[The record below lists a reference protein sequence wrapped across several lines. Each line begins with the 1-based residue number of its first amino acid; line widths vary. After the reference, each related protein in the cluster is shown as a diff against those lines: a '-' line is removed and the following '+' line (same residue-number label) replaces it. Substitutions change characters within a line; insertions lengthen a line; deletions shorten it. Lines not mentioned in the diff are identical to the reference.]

1 MLRKDGV
8 ASMIVPISVT
18 SSDSLSGLHQLLFAN
33 CGDIYLSSYAV
44 RPKPVFENA
53 MVNTSILS
61 LRKTL
66 SASKKIYATKMYRRG
81 KDFNPQQLLDN
92 LSFVEVSKYLLYG
105 RIPKIGTTEEQ
116 TILKKL
122 SEHKRLREFIRGKG
136 SPIVYRFAGGRYF
149 KVITPYR
156 NNSSAERVLYFDKA
170 YSSAIGAI
178 LSSSLSFWFYQIY
191 SDNLN
196 WKSYEIEEFRIPNL
210 GDQDCKALSTLYN
223 EYLEDIERNVEV
235 RETTGSSGYNITS
248 FKNYRIGKSKHI
260 IDKIDDYI
268 GPLYGLTCEEIK
280 FIKEYEIKFRLD
292 DNE

>member
-44 RPKPVFENA
+44 RPKPIFENA
-53 MVNTSILS
+53 KVNTSILS

-81 KDFNPQQLLDN
+81 KDFNLQQLLDN